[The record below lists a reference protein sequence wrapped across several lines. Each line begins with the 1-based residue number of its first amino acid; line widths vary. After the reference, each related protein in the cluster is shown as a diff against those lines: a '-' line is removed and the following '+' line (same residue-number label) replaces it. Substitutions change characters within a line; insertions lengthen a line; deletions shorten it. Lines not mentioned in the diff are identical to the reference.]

1 MDWIGTGDFV
11 SSVPKRSMVL
21 IENNQNIHPRLSY
34 KHKTFSSL
42 SRMASDRVYS
52 HQAYSG
58 MFLA

>member
-1 MDWIGTGDFV
+1 MKIREYRH
-11 SSVPKRSMVL
+11 S
-21 IENNQNIHPRLSY
+21 RLSY

-42 SRMASDRVYS
+42 SRMVSDCVYS